1 MSDWKDLDCLVIAIY
16 TLAVATVQ
24 RELMFVIGTG
34 VNPVWTHVAVI
45 VAL

>member
-1 MSDWKDLDCLVIAIY
+1 MFGVRFVTDRSIY

-24 RELMFVIGTG
+24 CELMFVIGTG
-34 VNPVWTHVAVI
+34 VDPVWTHVAVI